1 SNIIGA
7 GGSTTIGFSS
17 LTGSAADVILYNDTT
32 GTPSSARHTFNITV
46 PGVSFSSLT
55 FARANIGSST
65 SAALNF
71 NTGAHNASVT
81 GCVFNDLLGVSN
93 FASNAVRLGDCNGV
107 SIIGNQFND
116 FYNSI
121 YQTGNGGS
129 VGSVYSSG
137 LQVISNTINRCRYNG
152 IYLISVSNCL
162 VQNNLLD
169 GMHPTATFG
178 YGIYFSRCYKA
189 TVSENTIQGILPIY
203 PIYFFN
209 FNGDPANTNRVVNN
223 VISGT
228 NITSAATH
236 YPIFFSPSF
245 STLTTPPLNPRDYA
259 DVANNTVNYVVSSTT
274 TTAYGLLHIIGSTT
288 AATNAT
294 ISVRNNIF
302 YAKAG
307 AGATLP
313 TGIRGI
319 YISVANA
326 RDSIQSNYNN
336 IRLEDNAGAPAARP
350 LVGVTTTATTNYNT
364 LAAWTTASGRDANSV
379 SISPNFASITN
390 AIPSS
395 AAMDNLGT
403 PLAYVT
409 IDRTGGSRNPVT
421 PDMGAYEYTPSS
433 IDLGL
438 VSVNAS
444 ASCPAGGQPLT
455 ATLRNVGSTA
465 FNFALDP
472 ATITVSVSGPIPQSF
487 TATINSGIL
496 DTASTMT

>member
-1 SNIIGA
+1 GGTYTIGASATANYPTVTAAVNAMRQGGITGSINFLIEPGTYFSPTGGYDLSNIIGA

-17 LTGSAADVILYNDTT
+17 LTGSAADVILYNDTIT
-32 GTPSSARHTFNITV
+32 PASGIVSGTRHTFNVSI

-55 FARANIGSST
+55 FARANIGSTT
-65 SAALNF
+65 SAAINF

-116 FYNSI
+116 FYYVI
-121 YQTGNGGS
+121 YQSGNSGS
-129 VGSVYSSG
+129 VGSAYSSG
-137 LQVISNTINRCRYNG
+137 LQVISNTINRCRYYG

-162 VQNNLLD
+162 VQNNLLNQ
-169 GMHPTATFG
+169 MHPTATFG

-203 PIYFFN
+203 PIFFSN

-228 NITSAATH
+228 NITSTATH
-236 YPIFFSPSF
+236 YPIYFSPSF
-245 STLTTPPLNPRDYA
+245 STSTTAPLNPRDYA

-274 TTAYGLLHIIGSTT
+274 TTAYGLLHIVGSTT
-288 AATNAT
+288 AAPNAT
-294 ISVRNNIF
+294 IRVTNNIL

-319 YISVANA
+319 YITLANA

-350 LVGVTTTATTNYNT
+350 LVGVTTTAATNYNT
-364 LAAWTTASGRDANSV
+364 LGLDHGLWPRCQLGKYFAKLRKHHQCD
-379 SISPNFASITN
+379 SI
-390 AIPSS
+390 
-395 AAMDNLGT
+395 
-403 PLAYVT
+403 V
-409 IDRTGGSRNPVT
+409 
-421 PDMGAYEYTPSS
+421 
-433 IDLGL
+433 
-438 VSVNAS
+438 
-444 ASCPAGGQPLT
+444 CCHGQF
-455 ATLRNVGSTA
+455 GY
-465 FNFALDP
+465 ALELC
-472 ATITVSVSGPIPQSF
+472 
-487 TATINSGIL
+487 NY
-496 DTASTMT
+496 

>member
-1 SNIIGA
+1 
-7 GGSTTIGFSS
+7 
-17 LTGSAADVILYNDTT
+17 
-32 GTPSSARHTFNITV
+32 
-46 PGVSFSSLT
+46 
-55 FARANIGSST
+55 ARANIGSTT

-81 GCVFNDLLGVSN
+81 GCVFNDLHGVSN

-129 VGSVYSSG
+129 VGSAYSSG

-169 GMHPTATFG
+169 GMHPNSTFG

-189 TVSENTIQGILPIY
+189 TVSENTIQGILPVY

-228 NITSAATH
+228 NITATATH
-236 YPIFFSPSF
+236 YPIFFSASF
-245 STLTTPPLNPRDYA
+245 STATTAPLNPRDYA
-259 DVANNTVNYVVSSTT
+259 DVANNTVNYLVSSTS
-274 TTAYGLLHIIGSTT
+274 TTAYGLLHIVGSTT
-288 AATNAT
+288 AANNAKID
-294 ISVRNNIF
+294 ISNNIL

-307 AGATLP
+307 PGATLP
-313 TGIRGI
+313 TGIRGL
-319 YISVANA
+319 YITAAQA

-379 SISPNFASITN
+379 SISPNFANITN

-403 PLAYVT
+403 PLSYVT
-409 IDRTGGSRNPVT
+409 IDRMGGPRNPVT

-444 ASCPAGGQPLT
+444 ASCPAAGQPLT
-455 ATLRNVGSTA
+455 ATIRNVGSTA
-465 FNFALDP
+465 FDFALDP
-472 ATITVSVSGPIPQSF
+472 ATVTVSVSGPVPQSF

-496 DTASTMT
+496 DTASTMTITVTNLLDLSIGGAYTLAGNLSAATDGNLANNTTTSAVAVQVANPSPYTQD